1 MGWDRQK
8 PFITEKPS
16 PPSLGRWLLAGV
28 LSIIVG
34 VLLFSLHATDRL
46 IGLQTV
52 NIWAVSTV
60 PLIGW
65 GLAFCVR
72 SYMYGRDLSHYTF
85 LQDEAQQAQQEWQT
99 WAERYMAVLASCVLL
114 PDVITVSYL
123 ANKPTDVEFQRG
135 LVRRIDYLPQDKGV
149 EYQAIMA
156 LLVSIQQA
164 LNSLPPDIELRA
176 TLLTDSDPA
185 EYEQLRAVWVQCWDK
200 VITTRFAPITLTL
213 SADMPY
219 SKIEDGIKNAITGA
233 ELILVLQLHGDEN
246 YSDGL
251 AVFLLTTDD
260 MAQKH
265 QLPIQG
271 RLLRPMQLNIEQ
283 AESELTLFMETQSLA
298 CRAGG
303 ILGDST
309 ELMSLTP
316 KIIPVGHRL
325 GANFSA
331 ESVLIQESWTGIPGP
346 FSAWLV
352 AAFGLDFAYYYDMPY
367 VVFSFGPESGVV
379 STVSSGVCNEDVE

>member
-16 PPSLGRWLLAGV
+16 RPSLGRWLLAGL

-34 VLLFSLHATDRL
+34 ILLFSLHASDKFV
-46 IGLQTV
+46 GLQTI
-52 NIWAVSTV
+52 NIWVVSAV
-60 PLIGW
+60 PIIGW
-65 GLAFCVR
+65 GLTFCVR
-72 SYMYGRDLSHYTF
+72 GYMYGRNLSHYTF

-123 ANKPTDVEFQRG
+123 ANNPTDVEFQRG
-135 LVRRIDYLPQDKGV
+135 LVRRIDYLPQDQGT

-156 LLVSIQQA
+156 LLVSIQKA
-164 LNSLPPDIELRA
+164 LNSLPSDIELRA

-185 EYEQLRAVWVQCWDK
+185 EYEQLRAVWTQCWDK
-200 VITTRFAPITLTL
+200 AITTRFSPITLTL
-213 SADMPY
+213 SAEMSY
-219 SKIEDGIKNAITGA
+219 SNIEDGIKNAITGA
-233 ELILVLQLHGDEN
+233 ELVLVLQLHGDED

-283 AESELTLFMETQSLA
+283 AESELALFMETQSLA

-331 ESVLIQESWTGIPGP
+331 ESVLIQESLTGIPGP

-352 AAFGLDFAYYYDMPY
+352 AAFGLDFAYYYGVPY
-367 VVFSFGPESGVV
+367 VVFSFGPEYGVV
-379 STVSSGVCNEDVE
+379 GTVSPGVCNEDVE

>member
-34 VLLFSLHATDRL
+34 ILLFSLHVADRL

-52 NIWAVSTV
+52 NIWAASTI
-60 PLIGW
+60 PIIGW
-65 GLAFCVR
+65 GLAFCIR
-72 SYMYGRDLSHYTF
+72 GYMYGRDLSHYTF

-135 LVRRIDYLPQDKGV
+135 LVRRIDYLPEDKGT

-156 LLVSIQQA
+156 LLASIQQA

-185 EYEQLRAVWVQCWDK
+185 EYEQLRAVWAQCWDK
-200 VITTRFAPITLTL
+200 TIPTRFAPITLTL
-213 SADMPY
+213 SAEMPY

-251 AVFLLTTDD
+251 AVFLLMTDD

-271 RLLRPMQLNIEQ
+271 RLLRPMQLNIAQ
-283 AESELTLFMETQSLA
+283 AESELALFMETQSLA

-316 KIIPVGHRL
+316 KIIPVGHQL

-331 ESVLIQESWTGIPGP
+331 ESVLIQESLTGIPGP

-352 AAFGLDFAYYYDMPY
+352 AAFGLDFAYYYDVPY
-367 VVFSFGPESGVV
+367 VVFSFGPECGVV
-379 STVSSGVCNEDVE
+379 STVSPGVCNEDVE